1 MSLWTLE
8 SISLNFLFYREGNVV
23 QKSQTR
29 IQILKN
35 QADDRGEFRTRGWAT
50 QWLEVI
56 WELKVFELFSKDG
69 GCALIL

>member
-1 MSLWTLE
+1 MSPAQRRTA
-8 SISLNFLFYREGNVV
+8 NPEGNVV
-23 QKSQTR
+23 QKSQSR

-35 QADDRGEFRTRGWAT
+35 QADDRGEFRTRGWVT